1 LGLTGALYC
10 AKIIVGY
17 YNYFILLLYIPRFL
31 FLKEIKKMKKRRFLA
46 LLLALCMLAL
56 PVLTACDGLGDIGD
70 ELDDL
75 LGEGSGSDG
84 SGNSTSPK
92 PEDSKPTPELPKPED
107 SKPTP
112 PDPVGPKPEGPLPG
126 ESDDTSDESGKD
138 DEKPKPED
146 KSEFDEAS
154 GLQYTLSPKGDFYT
168 VTAVKPLK
176 ATHVVIPKEYKG
188 VPVTTIEKNAFSGC
202 TDLQS
207 IYLPNGLTHISA
219 FAFFKCSSLKT
230 IVIPESVVVIGSY
243 AFDGCES
250 LNIYCEAD
258 SQPQKWDKKWNP
270 DNLPVTW
277 GYTCEHSWTEATC
290 TEPSA
295 CSVCGAVDGEAL
307 GHDIVDGACTR
318 CDYEEETDD
327 DLDIGDP
334 DKVTNISSL
343 AEILCK
349 YDEFYMPSMYEFY
362 PEYIT
367 DGKKYTA
374 NEVDV
379 EYTPTFTF
387 QWNKEYDFTS
397 IVLFT
402 DYDPALGCEESEI
415 IGRTNTLYDY
425 KILMYN
431 DQGELVYESKR
442 TLAFELYSVE
452 HKVNCTASR
461 MEIILYFTESSTAS
475 LWEVEAFAKGDIKI
489 EHKWQNATCTE
500 PSVCSVCGEI
510 KGEALGHDIVD
521 GACTRC
527 DYVEEK
533 DEDKPISGNNIASSA
548 EITLND
554 NWWAGD
560 PQYLVD
566 GDWSTA
572 SLSGIHTR
580 FSTFSFAWDES
591 YYFTSLI
598 FVVNG
603 QGSAPVADIDFSEP
617 TNNSFNFSVTLYNED
632 GEEIYTV
639 DGLSAEDIETYRLD
653 VNCEAA
659 RIDLTIDGKYTYYPI
674 FEVETYAVV
683 DESECIHYWKDAT
696 CVSPKTCVKCGETRG
711 ELGEHIFD
719 TYVETVSPTCTK
731 EGYDTYVCSFCGI
744 ATEERNYVEP
754 LGHSYSNGKC
764 IRCDKIAPSAN
775 GNIAPEATPDCSEEN
790 WLTDPQ
796 YINDGDRT
804 TGSAGSARSRYV
816 TYSLKFNQSRYVS
829 TIILVTNGIGSFPVD
844 SSLIFDTITKNSY
857 NFKVTCLDGLGDT
870 VFSSSLHSINSANGD
885 QEVILELGGIKIKE
899 VRIEIESQWSLNNG
913 LWEVEVYEDKG
924 TACNHSWID
933 ATCTEPKQCRYCG
946 ETEGEALGHDTNAF
960 VKTVAP
966 TCVDKGY
973 DIYTCSRCRK
983 ASNYINYVVA
993 LGHSYDENNVCD
1005 VCGYVKC
1012 LVGLD
1017 DIESL
1022 TASHTGGGAANLEKL
1037 FDGEKTTTGMY
1048 SDGNVEYFPEV
1059 VGDYITVVLKT
1070 ETKLD
1075 EIIVWTCGNWTTAT
1089 LKLFDKNGN
1098 LLSTHEIIYN
1108 GSFNGGEQST
1118 PVQVA
1123 LDESTAVKTIT
1134 LTSTY
1139 IKWGSGCTQ
1148 KTSEIELLISP
1159 NEACI
1164 HQWQDATC
1172 ESPKTCITCGL
1183 TEGEALDHAMDIL
1196 VEVVPPTCVDMGY
1209 DIYTCS
1215 FCHDIIE
1222 HFNYVDALGHNYILE
1237 DKTVVVPT
1245 CTEDGY
1251 SYTYCTRCC
1260 LEYFFD
1266 FVPAT
1271 GHSFVDGVCLNCG
1284 AYDEVLV
1291 TYCYLNGSVWETAT
1305 ANRDGTYTLRTAKKS
1320 SNGTV
1325 TLADGTVVDME
1336 FYGWFDRDGN
1346 LYAPGQTVVFKQD
1359 TCLYEAYGVTVYNSD
1374 DLKRVVSNSY
1384 RAQAYVKLGA
1394 DITVDTTISS
1404 NWSIMLIDL
1413 NGHTLT
1419 STAKDRAVFVQRG
1432 SFALVGE
1439 GSFIHQPITTSTST
1453 SSAGVY
1459 FQAHGYADAD
1469 YPQLFRIGKDV
1480 TFKTPYSALY
1490 VQTVVLDGTPNI
1502 YVAGNVNAKALAYIN
1517 PVTTGA
1523 LCEIATSANVNL
1535 TEDFIVFANTTGEGN
1550 YMTVTIKGNLNSPTV
1565 NNTSPYEN
1573 KYSVFFDHE
1582 HVFSTTAISSIPTY
1596 ENSGSAIVECLQCGD
1611 RIERDI
1617 PALCHHKLD
1626 GDVCYLCDV
1635 YVVGGVEL
1643 RLSDDEQSY
1652 TVVGVCDLDV
1662 IGIFIP
1668 YEFNGLPVTSIGDYA
1683 FLGLGERLQID
1694 TYSSFYKIYLPT
1706 TITSVGDFAFSEC
1719 DDVTIAIYLENGN
1732 SASKDATNEWAESV
1746 IVAIGN
1752 DQFLDVVL
1760 SLRPAFGWNKYLIP

>member
-1 LGLTGALYC
+1 
-10 AKIIVGY
+10 
-17 YNYFILLLYIPRFL
+17 
-31 FLKEIKKMKKRRFLA
+31 
-46 LLLALCMLAL
+46 
-56 PVLTACDGLGDIGD
+56 
-70 ELDDL
+70 
-75 LGEGSGSDG
+75 
-84 SGNSTSPK
+84 
-92 PEDSKPTPELPKPED
+92 
-107 SKPTP
+107 
-112 PDPVGPKPEGPLPG
+112 
-126 ESDDTSDESGKD
+126 
-138 DEKPKPED
+138 
-146 KSEFDEAS
+146 
-154 GLQYTLSPKGDFYT
+154 
-168 VTAVKPLK
+168 
-176 ATHVVIPKEYKG
+176 
-188 VPVTTIEKNAFSGC
+188 
-202 TDLQS
+202 
-207 IYLPNGLTHISA
+207 
-219 FAFFKCSSLKT
+219 
-230 IVIPESVVVIGSY
+230 
-243 AFDGCES
+243 
-250 LNIYCEAD
+250 
-258 SQPQKWDKKWNP
+258 
-270 DNLPVTW
+270 
-277 GYTCEHSWTEATC
+277 
-290 TEPSA
+290 
-295 CSVCGAVDGEAL
+295 
-307 GHDIVDGACTR
+307 
-318 CDYEEETDD
+318 
-327 DLDIGDP
+327 
-334 DKVTNISSL
+334 
-343 AEILCK
+343 
-349 YDEFYMPSMYEFY
+349 
-362 PEYIT
+362 
-367 DGKKYTA
+367 
-374 NEVDV
+374 
-379 EYTPTFTF
+379 
-387 QWNKEYDFTS
+387 
-397 IVLFT
+397 
-402 DYDPALGCEESEI
+402 
-415 IGRTNTLYDY
+415 
-425 KILMYN
+425 
-431 DQGELVYESKR
+431 
-442 TLAFELYSVE
+442 
-452 HKVNCTASR
+452 
-461 MEIILYFTESSTAS
+461 MEIVLYFTESSTAS

-572 SLSGIHTR
+572 SLSSIHTR
-580 FSTFSFAWDES
+580 YATFTFTWDKSYRFST
-591 YYFTSLI
+591 LV

-603 QGSAPVADIDFSEP
+603 QGSAPLAGMTYYEP
-617 TNNSFNFSVTLYNED
+617 TNNSFNFSVALYD
-632 GEEIYTV
+632 EEGNKIYAV

-731 EGYDTYVCSFCGI
+731 EGYDTYVCSFCGN

-775 GNIAPEATPDCSEEN
+775 GNIAPEATPDCSTES
-790 WLTDPQ
+790 WITDPQ

-804 TGSAGSARSRYV
+804 TGSAGSYNSRYV
-816 TYSLKFNQSRYVS
+816 TYSLKFSESRLVN
-829 TIILVTNGIGSFPVD
+829 TVILVTNGVGSFPVD
-844 SSLIFDTITKNSY
+844 ASLVFDTVTQNSY
-857 NFKVTCLDGLGDT
+857 NFKVTCLDGLGAT
-870 VFSSSLHSINSANGD
+870 VYSASLHSINDANED
-885 QEVILELGGIKIKE
+885 QEVILSLDGIKIRE

-913 LWEVEVYEDKG
+913 LWEVEIYEDDA
-924 TACNHSWID
+924 ACNHSWID
-933 ATCTEPKQCRYCG
+933 ATCTEPAQCRYCG
-946 ETEGEALGHDTNAF
+946 QTEGEALGHTGGKITCVSLATCERCGEEYGDYTDHRLVAASC
-960 VKTVAP
+960 TVAEYCRICGATFGEALGHKIIP
-966 TCVDKGY
+966 ATCTEADHCLVCG
-973 DIYTCSRCRK
+973 ITLG
-983 ASNYINYVVA
+983 NA
-993 LGHSYDENNVCD
+993 LGHSYDENNVCER
-1005 VCGYVKC
+1005 CGYIKC

-1037 FDGEKTTTGMY
+1037 FDGAKTSNSIFSTT
-1048 SDGNVEYFPEV
+1048 STTEYYAEALN
-1059 VGDYITVVLKT
+1059 DYFTIVLKR
-1070 ETKLD
+1070 EMEVID
-1075 EIIVWTCGNWTTAT
+1075 VIFWGVGNWTQMKVSLYDENGELVAQET
-1089 LKLFDKNGN
+1089 LNYSNDGQ
-1098 LLSTHEIIYN
+1098 T
-1108 GSFNGGEQST
+1108 
-1118 PVQVA
+1118 
-1123 LDESTAVKTIT
+1123 STAYSMIAFNTFESVKVKTIVGQVT
-1134 LTSTY
+1134 GYKWDRPSTN
-1139 IKWGSGCTQ
+1139 
-1148 KTSEIELLISP
+1148 KTSEVEIFVKPCEE
-1159 NEACI
+1159 NT
-1164 HQWQDATC
+1164 HNWQDATC

-1183 TEGEALDHAMDIL
+1183 TEGEAL
-1196 VEVVPPTCVDMGY
+1196 
-1209 DIYTCS
+1209 
-1215 FCHDIIE
+1215 
-1222 HFNYVDALGHNYILE
+1222 GHNYILE
-1237 DKTVVVPT
+1237 DKIVVAPT

-1251 SYTYCTRCC
+1251 SYTYCTRCR

-1266 FVPAT
+1266 FIPAT
-1271 GHSFVDGVCLNCG
+1271 GHRFVDDVCLNCG

-1291 TYCYLNGSVWETAT
+1291 TYCYFNGSVWETAT

-1325 TLADGTVVDME
+1325 TLADGTVVDKE

-1346 LYAPGQTVVFKQD
+1346 LYAPGQSVVFKQD
-1359 TCLYEAYGVTVYNSD
+1359 TCLYEAYGVTVYNAD
-1374 DLKRVVSNSY
+1374 DFKRVVSSSY
-1384 RAQAYVKLGA
+1384 QTQAYVKLGA
-1394 DITVDTTISS
+1394 DITVDTTISG

-1469 YPQLFRIGKDV
+1469 YPQLFWIGKDV

-1694 TYSSFYKIYLPT
+1694 TYSSFYKIHLPT

-1732 SASKDATNEWAESV
+1732 SASDDVTNEWAESV

-1760 SLRPAFGWNKYLIP
+1760 SLRPAFGWNKYFIP